1 MANFNKPELT
11 STYTNF
17 ITELKGRDNDISSLF
32 SNGETFTGTYPVRA
46 VRWNDSGKYFE
57 RRNAA
62 NTTFERLEGSGGTHK
77 FVNIEAGSITATS
90 GLSVTGNLSLS
101 GQITAARI
109 NVTGNARPANGLYLV
124 STNKVGLTTNS
135 QLRFSLDS
143 DGNANFTGSV
153 TASSLVGGG
162 LTITGNLSVTG
173 NSTFNGD
180 INTNGNDVVTGN
192 GALIS
197 NDSVDPFSDRSGS
210 NIDHLWHNDTDNSWN
225 FVSDS
230 TYKSTGN
237 SKIRAGS
244 FYGNGANLTNLNADK
259 ITDGTINA
267 LFLPN
272 EIDSD
277 TTGNAATADKLK
289 TARKIANVNFDGS
302 ADISLNN
309 NQITNGAG
317 YTTYSANQ
325 SLNTSNSPTF
335 NVLTLNGSLTVN
347 ANDNISTITMADG
360 NDGHRKIQN
369 NNNQIGFLKQDN
381 NFGAYCDDNGNWTA
395 VGNVTAYSDERLKE
409 NIKTI
414 PNALETV
421 KRLRGVTFD
430 RKDFGTKG
438 IGVIAQEIE
447 QVLPEVVVNAEYK
460 SVSYGNIVGLLIE
473 AIKELEKKH
482 KHGL

>member
-11 STYTNF
+11 SKYTEF

-62 NTTFERLEGSGGTHK
+62 NNAFERLEGVGGTHK

-109 NVTGNARPANGLYLV
+109 NVTGNNRPLNGLYLV

-143 DGNANFTGSV
+143 NGNANFTGSV
-153 TASSLVGGG
+153 TATSF
-162 LTITGNLSVTG
+162 TGNLTGNVTG
-173 NSTFNGD
+173 NATSADTVDVGSASNSSSFFVVFVDQGGAARSLKGDSGIVYNPSSNDLSIAGDFNGGLDASD
-180 INTNGNDVVTGN
+180 INRGT
-192 GALIS
+192 I
-197 NDSVDPFSDRSGS
+197 
-210 NIDHLWHNDTDNSWN
+210 
-225 FVSDS
+225 SDS
-230 TYKSTGN
+230 Y
-237 SKIRAGS
+237 
-244 FYGNGANLTNLNADK
+244 
-259 ITDGTINA
+259 
-267 LFLPN
+267 LPSS
-272 EIDSD
+272 ISSD
-277 TTGNAATADKLK
+277 ITGNAATADILK
-289 TARKIANVNFDGS
+289 TARNIAGVSFDGS
-302 ADISLNN
+302 QSISLNN
-309 NQITNGAG
+309 NAITNGAG
-317 YTTYSANQ
+317 YTTYSADQ
-325 SLNTSNSPTF
+325 SLNQASSPTF
-335 NVLTLNGSLTVN
+335 NVMTLNGSLTVN

-421 KRLRGVTFD
+421 KRLRGVSFAKRD
-430 RKDFGTKG
+430 SGIKG

-447 QVLPEVVVNAEYK
+447 QVLPEVVVDGEYK

>member
-62 NTTFERLEGSGGTHK
+62 NNAFERLEGASGTHK

-109 NVTGNARPANGLYLV
+109 NVTGNTRPVNGLYLV

-153 TASSLVGGG
+153 TASSF
-162 LTITGNLSVTG
+162 TGNLSVSG

-180 INTNGNDVVTGN
+180 INTNGNDVVLGN

-197 NDSVDPFSDRSGS
+197 VDSDGAFSDRSGS

-244 FYGNGANLTNLNADK
+244 FYGNGANLTHLNADK

-277 TTGNAATADKLK
+277 TTGNAETADKLK
-289 TARKIANVNFDGS
+289 TARNIAGVSFDGS
-302 ADISLNN
+302 QNISLNN
-309 NQITNGAG
+309 NAITNGAG
-317 YTTYSANQ
+317 YTTYSADQ
-325 SLNTSNSPTF
+325 SLNQASSPTF
-335 NVLTLNGSLTVN
+335 NVMTLNGSLTVN
-347 ANDNISTITMADG
+347 ANDNISTITMSDG

-381 NFGAYCDDNGNWTA
+381 AFGAYCDDDGNWTA

-421 KRLRGVTFD
+421 KKLRGVSFD
-430 RKDFGTKG
+430 RKDFSGKG

-447 QVLPEVVVNAEYK
+447 QVLPEVVVDGEYK